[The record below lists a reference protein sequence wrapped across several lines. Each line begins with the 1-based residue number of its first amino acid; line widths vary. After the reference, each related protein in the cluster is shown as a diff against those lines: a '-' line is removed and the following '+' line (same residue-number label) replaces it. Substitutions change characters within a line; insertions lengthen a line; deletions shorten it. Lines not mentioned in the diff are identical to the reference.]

1 MSGDVFYL
9 APGLSGRIAHL
20 KKLIKRLQKQRDAKV
35 NKNVDVLAAKTAWDL
50 CRTDRISKDDGSRSK
65 RKKLFEIEQEAK
77 ASYDEILEEHRK
89 SHRLTPIMEQ
99 YWRDIR
105 HEVEKAHQVT
115 TYFESCFPVVVSP
128 PFGSDQKMFAKKSAG
143 GLPGW
148 WKSKIQLMAHGRRR
162 KLLLR
167 RVSRKG
173 GVMLKV
179 SESCS
184 TMMCGRCMTLHSPG
198 MYFDFNLGLGK
209 SKIHH
214 CPGCGESTHRDESGR
229 SIGLMMMVRM
239 MGIGGQENENGAS
252 LQTIPLQVNADAPL
266 RVDAQG
272 FGWLPIGGPTFKRE

>member
-1 MSGDVFYL
+1 
-9 APGLSGRIAHL
+9 
-20 KKLIKRLQKQRDAKV
+20 
-35 NKNVDVLAAKTAWDL
+35 
-50 CRTDRISKDDGSRSK
+50 
-65 RKKLFEIEQEAK
+65 
-77 ASYDEILEEHRK
+77 
-89 SHRLTPIMEQ
+89 
-99 YWRDIR
+99 
-105 HEVEKAHQVT
+105 
-115 TYFESCFPVVVSP
+115 
-128 PFGSDQKMFAKKSAG
+128 
-143 GLPGW
+143 
-148 WKSKIQLMAHGRRR
+148 
-162 KLLLR
+162 
-167 RVSRKG
+167 
-173 GVMLKV
+173 MLKV

-272 FGWLPIGGPTFKRE
+272 FGWLPIGGPLKK